1 MISIT
6 IDTIVTIMI
15 FITLTTIIAI
25 YIYIT
30 ESCGSS

>member
-25 YIYIT
+25 YIYNRILW
-30 ESCGSS
+30 